1 MTDDTETDLMV
12 AQLRELSRRMEI
24 KQPIDTVR
32 LALREVDPKDP
43 EVLFSDLPPRKFGG
57 CDGAWS

>member
-12 AQLRELSRRMEI
+12 AQLRELSRRMEA

-32 LALREVDPKDP
+32 LALRDVDLHDP
-43 EVLFSDLPPRKFGG
+43 AILFDLPPRKCGG